1 MSAVLVT
8 RALPPGPVE
17 RLAAS
22 GLVDDLRL
30 HREDR
35 PMTRRAPGTRAEL
48 LAGAAGCRA
57 LLTQLVDRVDD
68 ELLAAAGPGLALVAN
83 DAVGLDNVTPVKGGA
98 RGAPGWRAG

>member
-35 PMTRRAPGTRAEL
+35 PMTRAEL